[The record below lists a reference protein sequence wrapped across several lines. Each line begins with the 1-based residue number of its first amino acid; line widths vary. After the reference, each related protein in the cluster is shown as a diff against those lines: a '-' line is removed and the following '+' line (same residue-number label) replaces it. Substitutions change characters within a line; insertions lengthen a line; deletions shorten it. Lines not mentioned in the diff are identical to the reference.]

1 MRIAFLISIENGLLF
16 DEVWARFL
24 LHVPRHMF
32 AVFVHARQPDK
43 LTPGSFAAEHLVD
56 VNITAQLPAVDA
68 VDADN
73 SAEYARVRDNYDV
86 QRLLIGKAMAL
97 DADTNPVSAFMMC
110 TTDSIPIKSFDTMA
124 QYLTNTTRGGTY
136 SVVQFCPHQIKTE
149 AGRKILHMS
158 LVKYIHALRQH
169 PKFASEISASHW
181 YWASPF
187 VVLARAHAEAML
199 CDTRICKRMS
209 DYQLTNVSTHYPM
222 YILSSTFPEEIVNI
236 PTTMESWN
244 ADGGVRVFTEAT
256 EDHIQALRF
265 ENLLMAT
272 GFSAAS
278 GIDKKVDHELWA
290 APPAIDSATGETAQY
305 TGM

>member
-24 LHVPRHMF
+24 LHVPRHRF

-43 LTPGSFAAEHLVD
+43 LAPGSFAAEHLVD
-56 VNITAQLPAVDA
+56 VNITAQLPPVDA

-73 SAEYARVRDNYDV
+73 AADYARLRDNYDV
-86 QRLLIGKAMAL
+86 QRLLIGKALAL
-97 DADTNPVSAFMMC
+97 DADTNPVTAFMMC
-110 TTDSIPIKSFDTMA
+110 TTDSIPIKSFPMISE
-124 QYLTNTTRGGTY
+124 YLTSTTRGGAY
-136 SVVQFCPHQIKTE
+136 SVVQFCPHKIKTE

-158 LVKYIHALRQH
+158 LVKYIHGLRQH

-187 VVLARAHAEAML
+187 VILARKHAEAIL
-199 CDTRICKRMS
+199 SDTQVCKRMAEF
-209 DYQLTNVSTHYPM
+209 QITNISTHYPM
-222 YILSSTFPEEIVNI
+222 YMLSSNFPDEIVNL

-244 ADGGVRVFTEAT
+244 KDGSVRVFPETT
-256 EDHIQALRF
+256 DDHLKALQF

-278 GIDKKVDHELWA
+278 GIDLKVEHELWN
-290 APPAIDSATGETAQY
+290 APPAVDRTTGETAQY